1 MCSFA
6 SIDFLFSNCAK
17 IILQF
22 STYNIKEISIQWR
35 IQVVALTL
43 SLLLVLLIHLSFQVY
58 VI

>member
-6 SIDFLFSNCAK
+6 SIDFLFSNCVK

-22 STYNIKEISIQWR
+22 STYNIKEISTQWR

-43 SLLLVLLIHLSFQVY
+43 SLLLVLLIHISFQVY